1 MKIIA
6 FNGSPRKKGN
16 TELLIKEVFKP
27 MLKAGIECEIV
38 QIGGNAL
45 RGCSACY
52 SCFKTKNGRCSMV
65 TDKMNDFLAK
75 VHEAD
80 AIILASPTYY
90 GSVTAEMKA
99 FMDRLGLT
107 TIGLGRTL
115 TRKIGAAVVS
125 VRRGGAVTVFDEL
138 NRFMLGSGMIVPGS
152 TYWNFGI
159 GEGPGDVLNDKE
171 GLRNMEDLG
180 LQLTWLMKALVENP
194 NVEKNYEIRA
204 IKMSGY
210 QEII

>member
-1 MKIIA
+1 MKIVA
-6 FNGSPRKKGN
+6 FNGSPRKNGN
-16 TELLIKEVFKP
+16 TEILIKEVFKP
-27 MLKAGIECEIV
+27 MLKAGIDCEIV
-38 QIGGNAL
+38 QIGGLAL

-52 SCFKTKNGRCSMV
+52 DCFKTKTGRCTIV
-65 TDKMNDFLAK
+65 VDKMNNFLAK
-75 VHEAD
+75 VQEAD

-90 GSVTAEMKA
+90 GSVSTEMKA

-107 TIGLGRTL
+107 TIGMGRSL

-125 VRRGGAVTVFDEL
+125 VRRGGAVTVFDEI

-152 TYWNFGI
+152 TYWNFGV
-159 GEGPGDVLNDKE
+159 GEEPGDVLNDKE

-180 LQLTWLMKALVENP
+180 IQLAWLMKSLIGNP
-194 NVEKNYEIRA
+194 DVDMKYDIPT